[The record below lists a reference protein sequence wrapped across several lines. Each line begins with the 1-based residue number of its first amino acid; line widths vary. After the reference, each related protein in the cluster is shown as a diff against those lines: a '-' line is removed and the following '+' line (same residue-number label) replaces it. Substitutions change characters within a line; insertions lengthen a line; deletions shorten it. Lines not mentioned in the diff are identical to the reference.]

1 VVRTKREE
9 YGMGVNCKHSAIH
22 AEHSRQGPYM
32 VINRTIIRI
41 PLGEQKYYEC
51 VIIQPLKSNT

>member
-1 VVRTKREE
+1 
-9 YGMGVNCKHSAIH
+9 MGVNCKHSAIH

-51 VIIQPLKSNT
+51 VIIQPCHETKISK